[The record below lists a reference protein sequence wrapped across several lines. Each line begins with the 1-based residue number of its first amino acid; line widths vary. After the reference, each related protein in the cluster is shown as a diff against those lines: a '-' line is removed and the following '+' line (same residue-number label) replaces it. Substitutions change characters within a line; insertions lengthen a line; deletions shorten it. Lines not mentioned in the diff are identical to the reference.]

1 MVVEEC
7 QNFRPICCCSEEL
20 AVEGVEIDLSEY
32 ELFQGEGAGQ
42 VEIGRLVVGFCFILG
57 CKLDVAEIG
66 AVFYQLLEISH
77 SWQNWLSQ
85 STIPQKIF
93 QRICCLFEEPSFDCV
108 LHHLAGPLG
117 DGHYDLIIFVRRGV
131 TLFLLEISLVAEH
144 GKEGGMD
151 DLGGRGVFGEGGV
164 DSEEEGVESAQA
176 DGVHAFGLGD
186 GVVFE

>member
-7 QNFRPICCCSEEL
+7 QNFRPIGGYSEEL

-42 VEIGRLVVGFCFILG
+42 VEIGRLVIGFCFVLG

-66 AVFYQLLEISH
+66 AIFYQLLEISH
-77 SWQNWLSQ
+77 SWQNWLAQ

-117 DGHYDLIIFVRRGV
+117 DGHYDLVICVRRGGY
-131 TLFLLEISLVAEH
+131 LIPLRSFFSCRAWQ
-144 GKEGGMD
+144 
-151 DLGGRGVFGEGGV
+151 GGRHGRPGWPR
-164 DSEEEGVESAQA
+164 
-176 DGVHAFGLGD
+176 GLRGR
-186 GVVFE
+186 GS

>member
-42 VEIGRLVVGFCFILG
+42 VEIGRLVVGFGFVLG
-57 CKLDVAEIG
+57 CQLDVAEIG
-66 AVFYQLLEISH
+66 AIFYQLLEISH
-77 SWQNWLSQ
+77 SWQNWLTQ
-85 STIPQKIF
+85 STISQKIF

-117 DGHYDLIIFVRRGV
+117 DGHYDLVICVRAGGY
-131 TLFLLEISLVAEH
+131 LLPLRNFFSCRAWQ
-144 GKEGGMD
+144 
-151 DLGGRGVFGEGGV
+151 GGRHGRPGWPR
-164 DSEEEGVESAQA
+164 
-176 DGVHAFGLGD
+176 GLRGR
-186 GVVFE
+186 GS